1 MRSLGAS
8 GIGKGLDFSVGS
20 PTSYGVDGTG
30 SVCPES
36 RSAAGPGGSRLTVL
50 TDVKAGKPRSHSTP
64 RGLAAGPRE
73 SFTSLILRFL
83 ACKMGHVMASTGNRD
98 VERSAQRLA

>member
-1 MRSLGAS
+1 M
-8 GIGKGLDFSVGS
+8 GLAQFALSHDRPWGQV
-20 PTSYGVDGTG
+20 
-30 SVCPES
+30 
-36 RSAAGPGGSRLTVL
+36 AGSRLTVL

-83 ACKMGHVMASTGNRD
+83 ACKMGHVMASAGNRD